1 MASSGTPAANA
12 RNWQAQEKLK
22 MTEQQRM
29 EIEVG
34 MRVMVKVAS
43 REIPAT
49 VVEVGESWFLVRSDS
64 TGREFKTN
72 RVVDI
77 LDAPAKGEDG
87 EIAQAAAEIAD
98 EEAATAEL
106 RSREENGGADDEGGA
121 AVDDAEAS
129 DTEEAK
135 AEPPKD
141 DEIKV
146 EETKAE
152 EPKDEE
158 AKTEEPKTE
167 PPKAEETKT
176 EPPKKDETKAEE
188 PKAEEPRADEP
199 PEADGAKDKEAAPA
213 EAAAAP
219 RKNLSLVDAAV
230 EVLRAEKRP
239 MGVKELVKLAT
250 ERGLWIPTKAKTPE
264 QSLYG
269 GLYLEMKN
277 SARPRI
283 RKAAEKGRFE
293 LIG

>member
-1 MASSGTPAANA
+1 
-12 RNWQAQEKLK
+12 

-64 TGREFKTN
+64 TGREFRTT

-77 LDAPAKGEDG
+77 LDAPKADDNA
-87 EIAQAAAEIAD
+87 EIAQAAADIAD

-106 RSREENGGADDEGGA
+106 RSREENGED
-121 AVDDAEAS
+121 
-129 DTEEAK
+129 
-135 AEPPKD
+135 
-141 DEIKV
+141 
-146 EETKAE
+146 
-152 EPKDEE
+152 
-158 AKTEEPKTE
+158 EEPKTE
-167 PPKAEETKT
+167 QPKEDVTKADEPKAE
-176 EPPKKDETKAEE
+176 PPKAEE
-188 PKAEEPRADEP
+188 PKAEEPPKADE
-199 PEADGAKDKEAAPA
+199 EKDGEAAPA
-213 EAAAAP
+213 EGEAVALP
-219 RKNLSLVDAAV
+219 RRNLSLVDAAV

-277 SARPRI
+277 SAHPRV
-283 RKAAEKGRFE
+283 RRSAEKGRFE

>member
-1 MASSGTPAANA
+1 
-12 RNWQAQEKLK
+12 

-49 VVEVGESWFLVRSDS
+49 VVEVGENWFLVRSDS
-64 TGREFKTN
+64 TGREFKTT

-77 LDAPAKGEDG
+77 LDVPKAEDNA
-87 EIAQAAAEIAD
+87 EIAQAAADIAD
-98 EEAATAEL
+98 EAAATAEL
-106 RSREENGGADDEGGA
+106 RSREENGEAD
-121 AVDDAEAS
+121 
-129 DTEEAK
+129 
-135 AEPPKD
+135 
-141 DEIKV
+141 
-146 EETKAE
+146 
-152 EPKDEE
+152 
-158 AKTEEPKTE
+158 EPKTE
-167 PPKAEETKT
+167 QPKEDESKADEPKS
-176 EPPKKDETKAEE
+176 EPPKEDESKADE
-188 PKAEEPRADEP
+188 PKAEEPPKAD
-199 PEADGAKDKEAAPA
+199 EAAPA
-213 EAAAAP
+213 GAETAAAQ
-219 RKNLSLVDAAV
+219 RRNLSLVDAAV

-277 SARPRI
+277 SAHPRV
-283 RKAAEKGRFE
+283 RRSAEKGRFE

>member
-1 MASSGTPAANA
+1 
-12 RNWQAQEKLK
+12 

-64 TGREFKTN
+64 TGREFKTT

-77 LDAPAKGEDG
+77 LDTPAKGEEE
-87 EIAQAAAEIAD
+87 EIARAAADIAD

-106 RSREENGGADDEGGA
+106 RSREENGENADEGGA
-121 AVDDAEAS
+121 EDDAEVPQAEKTEADEPKAEAPKDDETKAES
-129 DTEEAK
+129 PKNEEAK

-141 DEIKV
+141 GEVKDG
-146 EETKAE
+146 EEKA
-152 EPKDEE
+152 
-158 AKTEEPKTE
+158 E
-167 PPKAEETKT
+167 PPKADETKT
-176 EPPKKDETKAEE
+176 DEPPK
-188 PKAEEPRADEP
+188 ADV
-199 PEADGAKDKEAAPA
+199 AKDGGAAPA
-213 EAAAAP
+213 EEAAAP

-283 RKAAEKGRFE
+283 RKSAEKGRFE

>member
-1 MASSGTPAANA
+1 
-12 RNWQAQEKLK
+12 

-64 TGREFKTN
+64 TGREFRTT

-77 LDAPAKGEDG
+77 LDAPKADDNA
-87 EIAQAAAEIAD
+87 EIAQAAADIAD

-106 RSREENGGADDEGGA
+106 RSREENGED
-121 AVDDAEAS
+121 
-129 DTEEAK
+129 
-135 AEPPKD
+135 
-141 DEIKV
+141 
-146 EETKAE
+146 
-152 EPKDEE
+152 
-158 AKTEEPKTE
+158 EEPKTE
-167 PPKAEETKT
+167 QPKEDVTKADEPKAE
-176 EPPKKDETKAEE
+176 PPKAEE
-188 PKAEEPRADEP
+188 PKAEEPPKADE
-199 PEADGAKDKEAAPA
+199 EKDGEAAPA
-213 EAAAAP
+213 EGEAVALP

-277 SARPRI
+277 SAHPRV
-283 RKAAEKGRFE
+283 RRSAEKGRFE

>member
-1 MASSGTPAANA
+1 
-12 RNWQAQEKLK
+12 

-64 TGREFKTN
+64 TGREFRTT

-77 LDAPAKGEDG
+77 LDAPKADDNA
-87 EIAQAAAEIAD
+87 EIAQAAADIAD

-106 RSREENGGADDEGGA
+106 RSREENGED
-121 AVDDAEAS
+121 
-129 DTEEAK
+129 
-135 AEPPKD
+135 
-141 DEIKV
+141 
-146 EETKAE
+146 
-152 EPKDEE
+152 
-158 AKTEEPKTE
+158 EEPKTEQPKEDVTKVDEPKSE
-167 PPKAEETKT
+167 PPKAEE
-176 EPPKKDETKAEE
+176 PKAEE

-199 PEADGAKDKEAAPA
+199 PEADGAKDGEAAPA
-213 EAAAAP
+213 EGEAVAAP
-219 RKNLSLVDAAV
+219 RRNLSLVDAAV
-230 EVLRAEKRP
+230 EVLKAEKRP

-277 SARPRI
+277 SAHPRV
-283 RKAAEKGRFE
+283 RRSAEKGRFE

>member
-1 MASSGTPAANA
+1 
-12 RNWQAQEKLK
+12 
-22 MTEQQRM
+22 MTEQQRL
-29 EIEVG
+29 EIAVG
-34 MRVMVKVAS
+34 MRVMVKVAA

-49 VVEVGESWFLVRSDS
+49 VVEVGENWFLVRSDS
-64 TGREFKTN
+64 TGREFRTT

-77 LDAPAKGEDG
+77 LDAPETEDA
-87 EIAQAAAEIAD
+87 EIAQAAADIAD

-106 RSREENGGADDEGGA
+106 RSREENGEAADEGGA

-146 EETKAE
+146 GETKE
-152 EPKDEE
+152 ESPKDEE

-167 PPKAEETKT
+167 PPKADETKT

-213 EAAAAP
+213 GAAAAP

-230 EVLRAEKRP
+230 EVLRTEKRP

>member
-1 MASSGTPAANA
+1 
-12 RNWQAQEKLK
+12 

-64 TGREFKTN
+64 TGREFKTT

-77 LDAPAKGEDG
+77 LDAPKTDDNA
-87 EIAQAAAEIAD
+87 EIAQAAADIAD
-98 EEAATAEL
+98 EEAATTEL
-106 RSREENGGADDEGGA
+106 RSREENGED
-121 AVDDAEAS
+121 
-129 DTEEAK
+129 
-135 AEPPKD
+135 
-141 DEIKV
+141 
-146 EETKAE
+146 
-152 EPKDEE
+152 
-158 AKTEEPKTE
+158 EEPKTE
-167 PPKAEETKT
+167 QPKEDVTKVDEPKS
-176 EPPKKDETKAEE
+176 EPPKAEE
-188 PKAEEPRADEP
+188 PKAEKPKAEEPRAEEP
-199 PEADGAKDKEAAPA
+199 PKADVAKDGEATPA
-213 EAAAAP
+213 EGEAVAAP
-219 RKNLSLVDAAV
+219 RRNLSLVDAAV

-277 SARPRI
+277 SAHPRV
-283 RKAAEKGRFE
+283 RRSAEKGRFE

>member
-1 MASSGTPAANA
+1 
-12 RNWQAQEKLK
+12 

-64 TGREFKTN
+64 TGREFRTT

-77 LDAPAKGEDG
+77 LDAPKADDNA
-87 EIAQAAAEIAD
+87 EIAQAAADIAD

-106 RSREENGGADDEGGA
+106 RSREENGENADEGGA
-121 AVDDAEAS
+121 EDDAEAPQ
-129 DTEEAK
+129 
-135 AEPPKD
+135 AE
-141 DEIKV
+141 
-146 EETKAE
+146 
-152 EPKDEE
+152 
-158 AKTEEPKTE
+158 KTEVEA
-167 PPKAEETKT
+167 PKAES
-176 EPPKKDETKAEE
+176 PKDDETKAEAPMDE
-188 PKAEEPRADEP
+188 PKTESPKDGEEKAELSKAEKTKADELPKAEEPPKADV
-199 PEADGAKDKEAAPA
+199 AKDGEAAPA
-213 EAAAAP
+213 EGEAVALP

-277 SARPRI
+277 SAHPRV
-283 RKAAEKGRFE
+283 RRSAEKGRFE

>member
-1 MASSGTPAANA
+1 
-12 RNWQAQEKLK
+12 

-49 VVEVGESWFLVRSDS
+49 VVEVGENWFLVRSDS
-64 TGREFKTN
+64 TGREFKTT

-77 LDAPAKGEDG
+77 LDAPKADDNA
-87 EIAQAAAEIAD
+87 EIAQAAADIAD
-98 EEAATAEL
+98 EEAATAGL
-106 RSREENGGADDEGGA
+106 RSREENGED
-121 AVDDAEAS
+121 
-129 DTEEAK
+129 
-135 AEPPKD
+135 
-141 DEIKV
+141 
-146 EETKAE
+146 
-152 EPKDEE
+152 
-158 AKTEEPKTE
+158 EEPKTEQPKEDVTKVDEPKSE
-167 PPKAEETKT
+167 PPKAEE
-176 EPPKKDETKAEE
+176 PKAEE

-199 PEADGAKDKEAAPA
+199 PKADVAKDGGAAPA
-213 EAAAAP
+213 EGEAVAP
-219 RKNLSLVDAAV
+219 RRNLSLVDAAV

-277 SARPRI
+277 SAHPRV
-283 RKAAEKGRFE
+283 RRSAEKGRFE

>member
-1 MASSGTPAANA
+1 
-12 RNWQAQEKLK
+12 

-64 TGREFKTN
+64 TGREFRTT

-77 LDAPAKGEDG
+77 LDAPKADDNA
-87 EIAQAAAEIAD
+87 EIAQAAADIAD

-106 RSREENGGADDEGGA
+106 RSREENGED
-121 AVDDAEAS
+121 
-129 DTEEAK
+129 
-135 AEPPKD
+135 
-141 DEIKV
+141 
-146 EETKAE
+146 
-152 EPKDEE
+152 
-158 AKTEEPKTE
+158 EEPKTE
-167 PPKAEETKT
+167 QPKEDVTKADEPKAE
-176 EPPKKDETKAEE
+176 PPKAEE
-188 PKAEEPRADEP
+188 PKAEEPPKADE
-199 PEADGAKDKEAAPA
+199 EKDGEAAPA
-213 EAAAAP
+213 EGEAVALP

-277 SARPRI
+277 SAHPRV
-283 RKAAEKGRFE
+283 RRSVEKGRFE

>member
-1 MASSGTPAANA
+1 MA
-12 RNWQAQEKLK
+12 
-22 MTEQQRM
+22 EQQRM

-49 VVEVGESWFLVRSDS
+49 VVEVGENWFLVRSDS
-64 TGREFKTN
+64 TGREFRTT

-77 LDAPAKGEDG
+77 LDAPKADDNA
-87 EIAQAAAEIAD
+87 EIAQAAADIAD

-106 RSREENGGADDEGGA
+106 RSREENGEAD
-121 AVDDAEAS
+121 
-129 DTEEAK
+129 
-135 AEPPKD
+135 
-141 DEIKV
+141 
-146 EETKAE
+146 
-152 EPKDEE
+152 
-158 AKTEEPKTE
+158 EPKTDQPKEDESKADEPKSE
-167 PPKAEETKT
+167 PPKA
-176 EPPKKDETKAEE
+176 DE
-188 PKAEEPRADEP
+188 PKAEEPPKAD
-199 PEADGAKDKEAAPA
+199 EAAPA
-213 EAAAAP
+213 VAETAAAP
-219 RKNLSLVDAAV
+219 RRNLSLVDAAV

-277 SARPRI
+277 SAHPRV
-283 RKAAEKGRFE
+283 KKSAEKGRFE

>member
-1 MASSGTPAANA
+1 
-12 RNWQAQEKLK
+12 

-49 VVEVGESWFLVRSDS
+49 VVEVGENWFLVRSDS
-64 TGREFKTN
+64 TGREFRTT

-77 LDAPAKGEDG
+77 LDSPKADEE
-87 EIAQAAAEIAD
+87 EIAQAAADIAD
-98 EEAATAEL
+98 EEAATAGL
-106 RSREENGGADDEGGA
+106 RSREENGENADEGEAADGAADAPQAEKTEADEPKAEAPKDDETK
-121 AVDDAEAS
+121 AES
-129 DTEEAK
+129 PKDEEAK

-141 DEIKV
+141 GEVKDGEEKA
-146 EETKAE
+146 EQPKADETKT
-152 EPKDEE
+152 D
-158 AKTEEPKTE
+158 E
-167 PPKAEETKT
+167 PPKADVS
-176 EPPKKDETKAEE
+176 KD
-188 PKAEEPRADEP
+188 
-199 PEADGAKDKEAAPA
+199 GGAAPA
-213 EAAAAP
+213 EGEAVAAP

-277 SARPRI
+277 SAHPRVK
-283 RKAAEKGRFE
+283 RSAEKGRFE

>member
-1 MASSGTPAANA
+1 
-12 RNWQAQEKLK
+12 

-77 LDAPAKGEDG
+77 LDAPAKGEDE

-106 RSREENGGADDEGGA
+106 RSREENGENADEGGA

-146 EETKAE
+146 GESKAE
-152 EPKDEE
+152 SPKDEE
-158 AKTEEPKTE
+158 AKAEEPKAE
-167 PPKAEETKT
+167 PPKTEETKA

-188 PKAEEPRADEP
+188 PKADEP

-213 EAAAAP
+213 EAAPP

-277 SARPRI
+277 SAHPRV
-283 RKAAEKGRFE
+283 RRSAEKGRFE

>member
-1 MASSGTPAANA
+1 
-12 RNWQAQEKLK
+12 

-49 VVEVGESWFLVRSDS
+49 VVEVGGSWFLVRSDS
-64 TGREFKTN
+64 TGREFRTT

-77 LDAPAKGEDG
+77 LDAPKTDDNA
-87 EIAQAAAEIAD
+87 EIAQAAADIAD
-98 EEAATAEL
+98 EEAATAGL
-106 RSREENGGADDEGGA
+106 RSREENGED
-121 AVDDAEAS
+121 
-129 DTEEAK
+129 
-135 AEPPKD
+135 
-141 DEIKV
+141 
-146 EETKAE
+146 
-152 EPKDEE
+152 
-158 AKTEEPKTE
+158 EEPKTEQPKEDVTKADEPKAE
-167 PPKAEETKT
+167 PPKAEE
-176 EPPKKDETKAEE
+176 PKAEE
-188 PKAEEPRADEP
+188 PKAEEPRAEEP
-199 PEADGAKDKEAAPA
+199 PKADGAKDGGAAPA
-213 EAAAAP
+213 VGEAVALP

-283 RKAAEKGRFE
+283 RKSAEKGRFE

>member
-1 MASSGTPAANA
+1 
-12 RNWQAQEKLK
+12 

-49 VVEVGESWFLVRSDS
+49 VVEVGENWFLVRSDS
-64 TGREFKTN
+64 TGREFKTT

-77 LDAPAKGEDG
+77 LDAPKAEDNA
-87 EIAQAAAEIAD
+87 EIAQAAADIAD

-106 RSREENGGADDEGGA
+106 RSREENGEAD
-121 AVDDAEAS
+121 
-129 DTEEAK
+129 
-135 AEPPKD
+135 
-141 DEIKV
+141 
-146 EETKAE
+146 
-152 EPKDEE
+152 
-158 AKTEEPKTE
+158 EPKTE
-167 PPKAEETKT
+167 QPKEDESKADEPKSEPPKA
-176 EPPKKDETKAEE
+176 DE
-188 PKAEEPRADEP
+188 PKAEEPPKAD
-199 PEADGAKDKEAAPA
+199 EAAPA
-213 EAAAAP
+213 VAETAAAQ
-219 RKNLSLVDAAV
+219 RRNLSLVDAAV

-277 SARPRI
+277 SSHPRI
-283 RKAAEKGRFE
+283 KKSAEKGRFE
-293 LIG
+293 LLG

>member
-1 MASSGTPAANA
+1 
-12 RNWQAQEKLK
+12 

-64 TGREFKTN
+64 TGREFKTT

-77 LDAPAKGEDG
+77 LDTPAKGEEE
-87 EIAQAAAEIAD
+87 EIARAAADIAD

-106 RSREENGGADDEGGA
+106 SSREENGENADEGGA
-121 AVDDAEAS
+121 EDDAEAPQAEK
-129 DTEEAK
+129 TEVEAPK
-135 AEPPKD
+135 AESPKD
-141 DEIKV
+141 DE
-146 EETKAE
+146 TKAE
-152 EPKDEE
+152 SPKDEE
-158 AKTEEPKTE
+158 AKAEEP
-167 PPKAEETKT
+167 P
-176 EPPKKDETKAEE
+176 KAEE
-188 PKAEEPRADEP
+188 PKAEEPKAEEPKAEEPKAEKPKAEEP
-199 PEADGAKDKEAAPA
+199 PKADGTKDGGAAPA
-213 EAAAAP
+213 EEAAAP

-277 SARPRI
+277 SAHPRV
-283 RKAAEKGRFE
+283 KKSAEKGRFE

>member
-1 MASSGTPAANA
+1 
-12 RNWQAQEKLK
+12 

-64 TGREFKTN
+64 TGREFRTT

-77 LDAPAKGEDG
+77 LDAPKADDNA
-87 EIAQAAAEIAD
+87 EIAQAAADIAD

-106 RSREENGGADDEGGA
+106 RSREENGED
-121 AVDDAEAS
+121 
-129 DTEEAK
+129 
-135 AEPPKD
+135 
-141 DEIKV
+141 
-146 EETKAE
+146 
-152 EPKDEE
+152 
-158 AKTEEPKTE
+158 EEPKTE
-167 PPKAEETKT
+167 QPKEDVTKVDEPKS
-176 EPPKKDETKAEE
+176 EPPKAEE
-188 PKAEEPRADEP
+188 PKAEKPPKAEEPPKADE
-199 PEADGAKDKEAAPA
+199 EKDGEAAPA
-213 EAAAAP
+213 EAGTVALP

-277 SARPRI
+277 SAHPRVK
-283 RKAAEKGRFE
+283 RSAEKGRFE

>member
-1 MASSGTPAANA
+1 
-12 RNWQAQEKLK
+12 

-77 LDAPAKGEDG
+77 LDAPAKGEDE

-106 RSREENGGADDEGGA
+106 RSREENGENVDEGGV

-146 EETKAE
+146 EENKAE
-152 EPKDEE
+152 SPKDEE

-167 PPKAEETKT
+167 PPKT
-176 EPPKKDETKAEE
+176 EETKAEE

-230 EVLRAEKRP
+230 EVLRTEKRP

-283 RKAAEKGRFE
+283 RKSAEKGRFE

>member
-1 MASSGTPAANA
+1 
-12 RNWQAQEKLK
+12 

-64 TGREFKTN
+64 TGREFRTT

-77 LDAPAKGEDG
+77 LDAPKADDNA
-87 EIAQAAAEIAD
+87 EIAQAAADIAD

-106 RSREENGGADDEGGA
+106 RSREENGED
-121 AVDDAEAS
+121 
-129 DTEEAK
+129 
-135 AEPPKD
+135 
-141 DEIKV
+141 
-146 EETKAE
+146 
-152 EPKDEE
+152 
-158 AKTEEPKTE
+158 EEPKTEQPKEDVTKADEPKSE
-167 PPKAEETKT
+167 PPKAEEPKA
-176 EPPKKDETKAEE
+176 EKPPKAEE
-188 PKAEEPRADEP
+188 PKAEEPPKADE
-199 PEADGAKDKEAAPA
+199 EKDGEAAPA
-213 EAAAAP
+213 EAGTVALP

-277 SARPRI
+277 SAHPRVK
-283 RKAAEKGRFE
+283 RSAEKGRFE

>member
-1 MASSGTPAANA
+1 
-12 RNWQAQEKLK
+12 

-77 LDAPAKGEDG
+77 LDAPKADDNA
-87 EIAQAAAEIAD
+87 EIAQAAADIAD

-106 RSREENGGADDEGGA
+106 RSREENGED
-121 AVDDAEAS
+121 
-129 DTEEAK
+129 
-135 AEPPKD
+135 
-141 DEIKV
+141 
-146 EETKAE
+146 
-152 EPKDEE
+152 
-158 AKTEEPKTE
+158 EEPKTEQPKEDVTKVDEPKSE
-167 PPKAEETKT
+167 PPKAEEPKA
-176 EPPKKDETKAEE
+176 EKPPKAEE
-188 PKAEEPRADEP
+188 PKAEEPPKVDE
-199 PEADGAKDKEAAPA
+199 EKDGEAAPA
-213 EAAAAP
+213 EAVTVALP

-230 EVLRAEKRP
+230 EVLRAERRP
-239 MGVKELVKLAT
+239 MGVKELVRLAA

-277 SARPRI
+277 SAHPRI
-283 RKAAEKGRFE
+283 KRAAEKGRFE
-293 LIG
+293 LIDASRL

>member
-1 MASSGTPAANA
+1 
-12 RNWQAQEKLK
+12 

-64 TGREFKTN
+64 TGREFRTT

-77 LDAPAKGEDG
+77 LDAPKADDNA
-87 EIAQAAAEIAD
+87 EIAQAAADIAD

-106 RSREENGGADDEGGA
+106 RSREENGED
-121 AVDDAEAS
+121 
-129 DTEEAK
+129 
-135 AEPPKD
+135 
-141 DEIKV
+141 
-146 EETKAE
+146 
-152 EPKDEE
+152 
-158 AKTEEPKTE
+158 EEPKTE
-167 PPKAEETKT
+167 QPKEDVTKADEPKAE
-176 EPPKKDETKAEE
+176 PPKAEE
-188 PKAEEPRADEP
+188 PKAEEPPKADE
-199 PEADGAKDKEAAPA
+199 EKDGEAAPA
-213 EAAAAP
+213 EGEAVALP
-219 RKNLSLVDAAV
+219 RRNLSLVDAAV

-277 SARPRI
+277 SAHPRV
-283 RKAAEKGRFE
+283 RRSVEKGRFE